1 LGTALTDLQL
11 ELAISPLLAG
21 APSRTLVLALDA
33 DEAGQQATRRLF
45 ESGSLARLNAR
56 GIDVRIATM
65 PTPYK
70 DPDK

>member
-1 LGTALTDLQL
+1 
-11 ELAISPLLAG
+11 
-21 APSRTLVLALDA
+21 V
-33 DEAGQQATRRLF
+33 DEAGQQATRRLY
-45 ESGSLARLNAR
+45 ENEALAWLNAR